1 MSTCSL
7 WITFMLTDL
16 KEGFNLAHKICLVW
30 IFFSGMILSSCKSD
44 NQTPDP
50 ETGIPNPVNWK
61 KPSHFPDPVY
71 DMSKNP
77 LTAEGVEL
85 GRFLFYDGIL
95 SRTNDIGCGT
105 CHQQSAAFTH
115 HGHELSHGV
124 DDQLGSRNAP
134 AVQNLAWST
143 SFFWD
148 GGVHDLDFVPPSPIQ
163 SKVEMGETVS
173 NVMMKLRNTP
183 VKGAAVP
190 VNYPKMFKAAFGTEE
205 INTERMMKAL
215 SQFMLSMVSATSRYD
230 YYVLGDASAITAQ
243 EKEGLVLFKQKCGS
257 CHAGELFTDFSFRNN
272 GITPNKINDQGRY
285 AITLN
290 EEDRMKFKVP
300 SLRNVGLTAPYM
312 HDGRYHAL
320 SEVLDHYAND
330 QNSSKIDSIYV
341 SPTLDPVFTA
351 AGQKRGIRLTAQEKL
366 SIIAFLKT
374 LNDEQ
379 FISDKRFADPGVGN
393 AL

>member
-1 MSTCSL
+1 MP
-7 WITFMLTDL
+7 
-16 KEGFNLAHKICLVW
+16 KILV
-30 IFFSGMILSSCKSD
+30 ILMFFSGIAMIGCKSD
-44 NQTPDP
+44 NETPDP
-50 ETGIPNPVNWK
+50 QTGVSLSVSWK
-61 KPSHFPDPVY
+61 KPSHFPEPVY

-77 LTAEGVEL
+77 MTAEGVEL

-95 SRTNDIGCGT
+95 SRTNAIGCGT

-115 HGHELSHGV
+115 HGHDLSHGI
-124 DDQLGSRNAP
+124 DDLLGTRNAP

-163 SKVEMGETVS
+163 NKVEMGETVS
-173 NVMMKLRNTP
+173 NVMVKLRNTP
-183 VKGAAVP
+183 VKGAGFP
-190 VNYPKMFKAAFGTEE
+190 VNYPQMFKAAFGTEE

-243 EKEGLVLFKQKCGS
+243 EKEGLGLFKQKCGS

-272 GITPNKINDQGRY
+272 GLSPNKINDQGRY
-285 AITLN
+285 AITLD
-290 EEDRMKFKVP
+290 EADRMKFKVP

-312 HDGRYHAL
+312 HDGRYRAL

-330 QNSSKIDSIYV
+330 QNSSKTDTMYI
-341 SPTLDPVFTA
+341 SPTLDPVFLST
-351 AGQKRGIRLTAQEKL
+351 GPKPGIRLTAQEKL

-379 FISDKRFADPGVGN
+379 FISDKRFSDPGVGT